1 MKWDTLQGAR
11 LSTTSHPENS
21 RVAVLLPLPLSG
33 AYDYAVEA
41 DGPLMR
47 GGLCARRLARARFW
61 ASSGAMP
68 KARSRTRSCAW
79 PARSSATVC
88 LRRLCDFVDWV
99 ARYTLSP
106 PGAVLAQAL
115 RVKDAFDAET
125 PRKALIKADH
135 EPQLRLTDAR
145 SRVLA
150 LMADGLARTP
160 SEIAELASVSPGVVT
175 GLAQA
180 RRAQLGR
187 SAGVRARVRAR
198 SGFQPAPRSRP
209 ISSAPANT
217 SAMPSRSAS
226 SRWRCSTASPDRARP
241 KPISKALPKRS
252 ARAPGSDPAARNRAH
267 RAVPRS
273 LRRALRLPS
282 ARMALRSLR
291 ARTPSRLS
299 RGVLRRS
306 ARCRG
311 RALCAVPSFTRLG
324 LIVVD
329 EEHEQAYKQE
339 EGVVYHARDMAVVR
353 ARLENCPI
361 VLASATPSLETFINA
376 ATANTNG

>member
-1 MKWDTLQGAR
+1 M
-11 LSTTSHPENS
+11 
-21 RVAVLLPLPLSG
+21 LLPLPLSG

-41 DGPLMR
+41 DGPLTR
-47 GGLCARRLARARFW
+47 GRLVRAPLGSRSLLGVVW
-61 ASSGAMP
+61 GHAEGAVASEKLRVAGALERHRLP
-68 KARSRTRSCAW
+68 E
-79 PARSSATVC
+79 
-88 LRRLCDFVDWV
+88 RLCDFVDWV

-125 PRKALIKADH
+125 PRKALIKADR

-180 RRAQLGR
+180 GALNWVDLPEFERVSEPDPDFNPASLTPDQLRAGEHFRDAVKKREFAVALLDGVTGSGKTEAYFEGIAEALARGR
-187 SAGVRARVRAR
+187 A
-198 SGFQPAPRSRP
+198 
-209 ISSAPANT
+209 
-217 SAMPSRSAS
+217 
-226 SRWRCSTASPDRARP
+226 
-241 KPISKALPKRS
+241 
-252 ARAPGSDPAARNRAH
+252 GSDPAARNRAH

-282 ARMALRSLR
+282 ARMALGSFR

-306 ARCRG
+306 ARCRR
-311 RALCAVPSFTRLG
+311 RALCAVPPLY
-324 LIVVD
+324 
-329 EEHEQAYKQE
+329 Q
-339 EGVVYHARDMAVVR
+339 
-353 ARLENCPI
+353 ARLHRRR
-361 VLASATPSLETFINA
+361 
-376 ATANTNG
+376 